1 MMFNMMLKLKYF
13 MMKFMLR
20 SKIELII
27 TLFSKFLTKQKSYV
41 SRGSLKLQL
50 YEYQH
55 YNQNLFKIQRFT

>member
-55 YNQNLFKIQRFT
+55 YN